1 MNIRLQYIIFIILIA
16 GLNILYLIVM
26 NDINYRIYDN
36 NFKIILK
43 NLSFLYDEII
53 FNLLNNKGYFITI
66 DEVIFHIR

>member
-26 NDINYRIYDN
+26 NNINYRIYDN